1 MEGDYFRTNICEN
14 DWANYLA
21 RLSKSS
27 MGHVFDCTDE
37 NVKEVARFLAD
48 TCPSLDSLMD
58 VGFNRIRLGCD
69 SLIPL

>member
-1 MEGDYFRTNICEN
+1 
-14 DWANYLA
+14 
-21 RLSKSS
+21 

-58 VGFNRIRLGCD
+58 VGLNRIRLGCD
-69 SLIPL
+69 SLIPLQTYLEADDPDMGIEEEYHPKNDQ